1 MITVGLDF
9 GTHQT
14 KICIENKEGVELSY
28 IFMKFEDT
36 YHRQFYTLPSII
48 GVGKNGLLSYGYL
61 PKRYDGRIIRY
72 FKQSAFWPTS
82 IGMSQV
88 NAMYFSIW
96 YIAYILFD
104 LEKVYGQE
112 FTIQMGA
119 PTDSSHV
126 DVVKNIATRVIASA
140 YRLVEDVFNNDKE
153 KFLATTMKDLV
164 DMTEL
169 VPYSK
174 EIKDEYGLL
183 VFPEAYACLKPLI
196 SQGKLSNGMSLMID
210 IGGGTTDISFF
221 TIENNKPQIYD
232 FYSVNKGLNFL
243 TDRNENNQSG
253 IAGNVLDASEIK
265 PERRDAY
272 IKEVNQICESL
283 TTKLLHEFMRQRVF
297 HIHKLFDALK
307 NRPLVY
313 CGGGSTFKNLREC
326 YGGYQD
332 SKLITHK
339 EWKVQSIKDID
350 EIIDLKLCP
359 ILSTSYGLAIST
371 ENDDI
376 IMKPLTNIFDN
387 IIKSSEYIYNES
399 TNNGS
404 AYDDWDAWK

>member
-104 LEKVYGQE
+104 LEKMYGQE

-164 DMTEL
+164 D
-169 VPYSK
+169 
-174 EIKDEYGLL
+174 
-183 VFPEAYACLKPLI
+183 
-196 SQGKLSNGMSLMID
+196 ID
-210 IGGGTTDISFF
+210 
-221 TIENNKPQIYD
+221 
-232 FYSVNKGLNFL
+232 
-243 TDRNENNQSG
+243 
-253 IAGNVLDASEIK
+253 
-265 PERRDAY
+265 
-272 IKEVNQICESL
+272 
-283 TTKLLHEFMRQRVF
+283 
-297 HIHKLFDALK
+297 
-307 NRPLVY
+307 
-313 CGGGSTFKNLREC
+313 
-326 YGGYQD
+326 
-332 SKLITHK
+332 
-339 EWKVQSIKDID
+339 
-350 EIIDLKLCP
+350 
-359 ILSTSYGLAIST
+359 
-371 ENDDI
+371 
-376 IMKPLTNIFDN
+376 
-387 IIKSSEYIYNES
+387 
-399 TNNGS
+399 
-404 AYDDWDAWK
+404 